1 MDKLPKWFVVT
12 AVIALLWNLL
22 GCFAFVSDLRLSPE
36 DIARLPE
43 AQRALYDA
51 RPGWA
56 VASTALA
63 VFGGVLGCIG
73 LLLRKRWALPVFV
86 ASLVGILVQDFGL
99 FFLADGATLAGPT
112 AVVLQGIVLLV
123 GIGLILL
130 SRRGIARGWLR

>member
-1 MDKLPKWFVVT
+1 MNKLPKWFVAT
-12 AVIALLWNLL
+12 AVVALLWNLL

-36 DIARLPE
+36 DIAALPE

-56 VASTALA
+56 VVSTAVA

-73 LLLRKRWALPVFV
+73 LLMRKKWALPVFV

-99 FFLADGATLAGPT
+99 FVLAGGASAAGPT
-112 AVVLQGIVLLV
+112 AVVLQGLVLLV
-123 GIGLILL
+123 GIGLVLV
-130 SRRGIARGWLR
+130 SRAGIARGWLR

>member
-1 MDKLPKWFVVT
+1 M
-12 AVIALLWNLL
+12 
-22 GCFAFVSDLRLSPE
+22 
-36 DIARLPE
+36 PE
-43 AQRALYDA
+43 AQQALYNA

-73 LLLRKRWALPVFV
+73 LLMRKKWALSVFV
-86 ASLVGILVQDFGL
+86 ASLVGIVVQDFGL
-99 FFLADGATLAGPT
+99 FVLAGGASVAGPT

-130 SRRGIARGWLR
+130 SRRGIAHGWLR

>member
-12 AVIALLWNLL
+12 AVVALLWNLL

-36 DIARLPE
+36 DLARLPE
-43 AQRALYDA
+43 AQQALYNA

-56 VASTALA
+56 VASTGLA
-63 VFGGVLGCIG
+63 VIGGVLGCIG
-73 LLLRKRWALPVFV
+73 LLMRKKWALPVFV

-99 FFLADGATLAGPT
+99 FVLAGGATIAGSA
-112 AVVLQGIVLLV
+112 AVVLQGVVLLV
-123 GIGLILL
+123 GIGLVLL